1 MRNQR
6 QLHKVLITCALRRA
20 AKKKRKIVKKRDL
33 KYQIQTLTLKRIAA
47 PIMTNLGT
55 ILRQKTARKK
65 RKKRKKV
72 KVTQK
77 ARANLRIIAILKRS
91 ILHLRKVMSKFRE
104 ENGTDLVG
112 F

>member
-65 RKKRKKV
+65 RKKV

-77 ARANLRIIAILKRS
+77 ARANLRIISILKRS